1 MLPASAAAS
10 SRSTSLGG
18 GSDQAAPAPRTMR
31 VQKQIR
37 RKYVVNPFS
46 SVLFSV
52 PTIDKV
58 DLKVGEE
65 TRHHYRAGYGSGSGT
80 GTGGLGRGRQGQ
92 RLRRRHGHGKVRL
105 AD

>member
-1 MLPASAAAS
+1 
-10 SRSTSLGG
+10 
-18 GSDQAAPAPRTMR
+18 MR

-65 TRHHYRAGYGSGSGT
+65 TRHHYRAGYGSAWHGDRRTRPRDG
-80 GTGGLGRGRQGQ
+80 QGQ
-92 RLRRRHGHGKVRL
+92 RLRRGTGTARS
-105 AD
+105 ASPD